1 METKSFIKLEL
12 FLYNMAIPPNF
23 RTVTEA
29 QIDEENSILLSSLI
43 SKDWRIDLRDLD
55 QKAFDEATIPCCKY
69 CASSKIILELNFTE
83 ILCGQ
88 YNYICHLRKTNTT
101 STLDTPYTICDSYTP
116 KV

>member
-1 METKSFIKLEL
+1 MGTESFIRLEL

-23 RTVTEA
+23 RPVTEA
-29 QIDEENSILLSSLI
+29 QIDEETTISLSSLI
-43 SKDWRIDLRDLD
+43 LMDWKIDLRDLD
-55 QKAFDEATIPCCKY
+55 QKALDEATIPCCKY
-69 CASSKIILELNFTE
+69 CASSKVILDVNFTE

-101 STLDTPYTICDSYTP
+101 STLDTPYTICDSYTS